1 MLYFTVDNSPMVSLS
16 YRTLI
21 QGIMSWVAGEQWR
34 ESQVRAEANRL
45 AEQGCTEIHWEN
57 I

>member
-1 MLYFTVDNSPMVSLS
+1 MYFTVDNSPMVALS

-21 QGIMSWVAGEQWR
+21 QGVMSWVCGEQWR
-34 ESQVRAEANRL
+34 ESQVRGEANRL

-57 I
+57 L